1 MIVLI
6 ASLNVRWLSARKS
19 VPDRNPPARRQSVCL
34 SAAPHSKDGCQQ
46 GRGLKLQLIGPVQ
59 KKPIGTLLRRV
70 EGVVL
75 W

>member
-19 VPDRNPPARRQSVCL
+19 VPDQNPPARRLSVCP

-46 GRGLKLQLIGPVQ
+46 GRGLKLQLIGLVQ
-59 KKPIGTLLRRV
+59 KKPIRTLLRLLR
-70 EGVVL
+70 
-75 W
+75 